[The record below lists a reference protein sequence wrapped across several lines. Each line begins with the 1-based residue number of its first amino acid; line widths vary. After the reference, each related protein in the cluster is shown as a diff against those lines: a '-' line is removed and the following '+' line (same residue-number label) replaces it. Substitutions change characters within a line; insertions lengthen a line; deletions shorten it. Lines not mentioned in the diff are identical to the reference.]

1 MYYILVLYSERYR
14 KGVIFYMAMELKT
27 IEDRLMDVAGVLGA
41 ACSVLAS
48 SVDGDGL
55 TVSQTDDL
63 YYSLRS
69 ARFGLEHVIDHL
81 PTEKTP

>member
-1 MYYILVLYSERYR
+1 MGLYCERYSR
-14 KGVIFYMAMELKT
+14 NNREGDCMAMKLRDV
-27 IEDRLMDVAGVLGA
+27 EDRLMDVAGVLGA

-48 SVDGDGL
+48 SIDGDGL

-69 ARFGLEHVIDHL
+69 ARFGLEHIIDHL
-81 PTEKTP
+81 PTDPKA

>member
-1 MYYILVLYSERYR
+1 
-14 KGVIFYMAMELKT
+14 MAMKLRDV
-27 IEDRLMDVAGVLGA
+27 EDRLMDVAGVLGA

-48 SVDGDGL
+48 SIDGDGL

-69 ARFGLEHVIDHL
+69 ARFGVEHVIDHL
-81 PTEKTP
+81 PTDPKA